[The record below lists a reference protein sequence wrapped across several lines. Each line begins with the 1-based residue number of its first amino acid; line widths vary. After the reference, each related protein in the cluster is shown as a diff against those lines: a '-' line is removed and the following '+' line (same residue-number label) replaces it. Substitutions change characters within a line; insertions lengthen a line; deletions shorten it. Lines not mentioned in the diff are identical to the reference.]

1 MTKTSFALALSL
13 IATPALAIDPCLVG
27 KWQAGGADMAAVL
40 AEQMNAQATYLSG
53 QTIIDIDEFGNLTLL
68 SDNMT
73 YAIQA
78 PEMPA
83 MEVSVNGFSEGAMNA
98 DDGRNYRAVAAQ
110 YSLVG
115 PAEVFGQ
122 RMDIPITQADGG
134 WGTSTG
140 IYGCTD
146 TGIAFEANELGTI
159 PRSWT
164 RLE

>member
-1 MTKTSFALALSL
+1 MTKTPFAFVLTLT
-13 IATPALAIDPCLVG
+13 ATPALAIDPSLVR
-27 KWQAGGADMAAVL
+27 KWQADGADMASVL
-40 AEQMNAQATYLSG
+40 AKQMNAQATYLSG
-53 QTIIDIDEFGNLTLL
+53 QTIMDIDEFGNLTLL

-98 DDGRNYRAVAAQ
+98 NDGHNYRAVAAQ

-115 PAEVFGQ
+115 SAEVFGQ

>member
-1 MTKTSFALALSL
+1 M
-13 IATPALAIDPCLVG
+13 
-27 KWQAGGADMAAVL
+27 
-40 AEQMNAQATYLSG
+40 
-53 QTIIDIDEFGNLTLL
+53 
-68 SDNMT
+68 
-73 YAIQA
+73 
-78 PEMPA
+78 
-83 MEVSVNGFSEGAMNA
+83 NGFSEGAMNA

>member
-1 MTKTSFALALSL
+1 MVVLRPFLRSHVEAQNSTVA
-13 IATPALAIDPCLVG
+13 
-27 KWQAGGADMAAVL
+27 QDMATVL

-53 QTIIDIDEFGNLTLL
+53 QTIMDIDEFGNLTLL

-115 PAEVFGQ
+115 SAEVFGQ

-140 IYGCTD
+140 IYRCTD

>member
-1 MTKTSFALALSL
+1 MTKAPLALAVA
-13 IATPALAIDPCLVG
+13 IFATPALAVDPCLIG
-27 KWQAGGADMAAVL
+27 KWQADGADMATVL
-40 AEQMNAQATYLSG
+40 AEQMSAQATYLSG
-53 QTIIDIDEFGNLTLL
+53 QTIMDIDEFGNLTLV

-78 PEMPA
+78 PNMPA

-115 PAEVFGQ
+115 SAEVLGQ

-140 IYGCTD
+140 IYGCTE

-164 RLE
+164 RID